1 MIRRLSHTF
10 TVALVAGILLS
21 GCKTATTDPGNQNIN
36 TNIGDSI
43 PRVNS
48 AYSYLISQLDQSG
61 NIDPISTIQG
71 NAFID
76 TGAISIF
83 SKLSSYS
90 VIDQSNTAH
99 DTAYFLYESNNNV
112 SMFLQDP
119 GFLNNYRNG
128 QRVDETLEAVANAV
142 FHQWITLP
150 IASKGTV
157 SIPDLNTSFSISG
170 GQVPANIHT
179 TVEFIGD
186 SSIVATNGITLT
198 PDTLASKHCLL
209 LITAKLS
216 FGNEQVTLTHQRDIW
231 FVPRIGYIAK
241 EMTRTNMPAVT
252 VYVIPL
258 DTTAT
263 MKTLTSYTLR

>member
-1 MIRRLSHTF
+1 MLRRYFHTL
-10 TVALVAGILLS
+10 TAVLLVGMLLS
-21 GCKTATTDPGNQNIN
+21 ACKTSTTEPGNQNTN

-43 PRVNS
+43 PRLNS

-61 NIDPISTIQG
+61 NLDPISTIQG
-71 NAFID
+71 NAFVD
-76 TGAISIF
+76 TGKLSIF
-83 SKLSSYS
+83 SKSSSYS
-90 VIDQSNTAH
+90 IIDQSNTAH
-99 DTAYFLYESNNNV
+99 DTAFFLYESNSDV
-112 SMFLQDP
+112 SMYLKDP

-128 QRVDETLEAVANAV
+128 QRVDETLEAVANAI

-157 SIPDLNTSFSISG
+157 SLPDLNTSFSISG

-179 TVEFIGD
+179 TVDFVGD
-186 SSIVATNGITLT
+186 SNIVATNGNTLM
-198 PDTLASKHCLL
+198 PDTLASKHCIL

-231 FVPRIGYIAK
+231 FVPRIGYIGK
-241 EMTRTNMPAVT
+241 EMTRTNMPAVP

-263 MKTLTSYTLR
+263 IKTLTSYMLR